1 MMTRSRPFEEYHEKQ
16 MRDPEYAAA
25 YRALEPEFEIAQA
38 IIRLRTE
45 QGLSQQELAEKMH
58 TGQPNISRLE
68 RANSNPSLHFLQRVA
83 EALDS
88 ELEVR
93 FKPIELSSTQLSTP
107 GASS

>member
-1 MMTRSRPFEEYHEKQ
+1 MTRSRPFGEYHEKQ

-25 YRALEPEFEIAQA
+25 YRALEPEFDIARA
-38 IIRLRTE
+38 IICLRTE
-45 QGLSQQELAEKMH
+45 QGLSQKELAERVH

-83 EALDS
+83 EALGS

-93 FKPIELSSTQLSTP
+93 FKPTDLSSTQLPSP
-107 GASS
+107 SASS

>member
-25 YRALEPEFEIAQA
+25 YRALEPEFEIAEA

-58 TGQPNISRLE
+58 TGQPEYLAPGTRQQQ
-68 RANSNPSLHFLQRVA
+68 SLFTFPPAR
-83 EALDS
+83 
-88 ELEVR
+88 R
-93 FKPIELSSTQLSTP
+93 
-107 GASS
+107 